1 MIMILNSSSE
11 AINCV
16 YVSRYTFINYLA
28 LMSALQFLER
38 HVRMNGMVV
47 CVILPNGPFILG
59 AAVSL
64 IFIEKQ
70 ENCELSIRLQSSTK
84 WMMIEDRFVARDPKL

>member
-1 MIMILNSSSE
+1 
-11 AINCV
+11 
-16 YVSRYTFINYLA
+16 
-28 LMSALQFLER
+28 MSAFQFLER
-38 HVRMNGMVV
+38 HVRINGMVV
-47 CVILPNGPFILG
+47 CVILSNGPFILE

>member
-1 MIMILNSSSE
+1 
-11 AINCV
+11 
-16 YVSRYTFINYLA
+16 
-28 LMSALQFLER
+28 MSALQFLER

>member
-11 AINCV
+11 AINMRIC
-16 YVSRYTFINYLA
+16 RYTFINYLA

-47 CVILPNGPFILG
+47 CVILPNGPFILE